1 MSQLSSK
8 TAHARLHAGW
18 RAGLVIILVTIGI
31 VACSPPQKTKLESV
45 IRAGELVVM
54 TKNSPTTFYEGPE
67 GYAGIE
73 YDMVTAFAEQL
84 GVAAIF
90 KTMDDETELN
100 ELERGEV
107 DMIAAGLNIDKQ
119 KNLFLRYTPH
129 YQVVNHA
136 IIYRAGTFPPK
147 AAKYLYQHHIEVMV
161 NTRHIKQLEKVRKKY
176 PKTDWME
183 VVDKSE
189 EDLLQMVTAGL
200 LDLTVTDSNF
210 FDLNRPY
217 YPDLRIAF
225 KIGTPEK
232 LAWAFP
238 RTQDKSL
245 YMAAVKFIKKIRRNG
260 ELARLLDYYYGT
272 SGVSNP
278 INMSVYHLRIQNRLP
293 KYQTLFEK
301 AGRDTGIDWR
311 LLAAMGYQESFW
323 NPKAISPTGV
333 RGLMM
338 LTKGTAESL
347 GVTDRTDPEQ
357 AINGGARYIKEMR
370 DRLPESIKEP
380 DRLWMAL
387 AAYNVGFGHLEDARV
402 ITQKRKGNPDKWADV
417 KRSLPLLARKRW
429 YNNTKYGYARGIEP
443 VRFVTRIRNYHDALV
458 RIDEEEQSSR
468 QTDAIKLKAPAI

>member
-1 MSQLSSK
+1 MSQLPPL
-8 TAHARLHAGW
+8 TAHPRLRIRW
-18 RAGLVIILVTIGI
+18 VQGLIIIFVTIGI
-31 VACSPPQKTKLESV
+31 TACSPRPKTKLESV
-45 IRAGELVVM
+45 ISAGELVVL
-54 TKNSPTTFYEGPE
+54 TKNSPTTFYEGPD

-73 YDMVTAFAEQL
+73 YDMVTAFAEEL

-90 KTMDDETELN
+90 QTMDDGTGISK
-100 ELERGEV
+100 LEQGEV
-107 DMIAAGLNIDKQ
+107 DMIAAGLNFDKQ
-119 KNLFLRYTPH
+119 NNLFLRYTPY

-147 AAKYLYQHHIEVMV
+147 EAKYLYQHHIEVV
-161 NTRHIKQLEKVRKKY
+161 ANTRHIKQLEKVRKKY
-176 PKTDWME
+176 PKTSWME

-189 EDLLQMVTAGL
+189 EDLLQMVTEGL

-210 FDLNRPY
+210 FNLNRPY

-225 KIGTPEK
+225 KIGAPEK

-238 RTQDKSL
+238 RIQDKSL
-245 YMAAVKFIKKIRRNG
+245 YKAAVKFVKKIRRNG
-260 ELARLLDYYYGT
+260 ELARLLDHYYGT

-278 INMSVYHLRIQNRLP
+278 VNMSVYHLRIQNRLP

-323 NPKAISPTGV
+323 NPKATSPTGV

-338 LTKGTAESL
+338 LTRGTAESL

-357 AINGGARYIKEMR
+357 AINGGARYIKELR

-402 ITQKRKGNPDKWADV
+402 ITQKRKGDPNKWSDV
-417 KRSLPLLARKRW
+417 KRSLPLLSRKRW
-429 YNNTKYGYARGIEP
+429 YINTKYGYARGIEP

-458 RIDEEEQSSR
+458 RIDENEQSSQ